1 MIRDITSLTSP
12 QQLREIVDLL
22 HVKPLKTEMRQFWK
36 GKTSVLKG
44 KVTGH
49 RQFSTVVLRSIVGYY
64 IVHVQYSVV
73 LAIVRH
79 GKKRF
84 MINFI
89 RP

>member
-1 MIRDITSLTSP
+1 M
-12 QQLREIVDLL
+12 
-22 HVKPLKTEMRQFWK
+22 KPLKTEMRQFWK
-36 GKTSVLKG
+36 GNTSVLKG

-49 RQFSTVVLRSIVGYY
+49 RQFSTVVLRSIGYY
-64 IVHVQYSVV
+64 IVPVQYSVV